1 MRFVHYGLT
10 SITFEFLTNA
20 VEQKCKT
27 FVSKIALFVKEFP
40 NALDLLVHDFDDSLF
55 TRRATCQTK
64 IAHVLDDYNLAL
76 ARASRRFQLYQ
87 PNYARSCSQEG
98 TYIHTYIHTWIRP
111 TAMLRCRRRDN
122 VIEMHLRLTSLPWC
136 WWVDNRTLIRRTT
149 TYIHTCTWSSEQ
161 LIRPSTYIHT
171 YIHTMQKVMRDN
183 VIEMHLRLT
192 ALLWCSWVDC
202 RHDCLDI
209 WFQLTLSLKMK
220 PQTP

>member
-27 FVSKIALFVKEFP
+27 SVSKIAFVVKEFP
-40 NALDLLVHDFDDSLF
+40 MPLDLLVHDFDDSLF

-98 TYIHTYIHTWIRP
+98 TYIHTYILMIRFTGTHNP
-111 TAMLRCRRRDN
+111 HFPRDPMIGWLEEATMCKETRIWFCEKLDSDHGPLSVQEPLDEIQKTVGDN
-122 VIEMHLRLTSLPWC
+122 VILMHMCFTSLSWC
-136 WWVDNRTLIRRTT
+136 RWVGCSNDGSSVTIWSK
-149 TYIHTCTWSSEQ
+149 IHGIW
-161 LIRPSTYIHT
+161 
-171 YIHTMQKVMRDN
+171 
-183 VIEMHLRLT
+183 T
-192 ALLWCSWVDC
+192 AS
-202 RHDCLDI
+202 
-209 WFQLTLSLKMK
+209 
-220 PQTP
+220 